1 MNLIKFSTRPAIPW
15 FGDVDRWFDAA
26 FAPVCKPAGQP
37 VQRPATGR
45 FVPAVDIAED
55 DKKIVVRADLPGVEE
70 KDVEVKVEDNTLT
83 LSGERK
89 YEKETEE
96 ENLHRVERAHG
107 SFLRSFTL
115 PDTVDAEKIG
125 AKYDK
130 GVLEITIPKVE
141 VEQKKARVI
150 DIH

>member
-1 MNLIKFSTRPAIPW
+1 MNLIRHTPRGLTPW
-15 FGDVDRWFDAA
+15 FDDMDRWFDL
-26 FAPVCKPAGQP
+26 G
-37 VQRPATGR
+37 
-45 FVPAVDIAED
+45 FVPARREPSTRTWVPSVDIAED
-55 DKKIVVRADLPGVEE
+55 DKKIVVRADLPGAEE

-89 YEKETEE
+89 YETETEE

-115 PDTVDAEKIG
+115 PDTVDTEKIG

-130 GVLEITIPKVE
+130 DVLEITIPKVE

>member
-1 MNLIKFSTRPAIPW
+1 MNLIRHTPRGLTPW
-15 FGDVDRWFDAA
+15 FDDMDRWFDL
-26 FAPVCKPAGQP
+26 G
-37 VQRPATGR
+37 
-45 FVPAVDIAED
+45 FVPARREPSRRTWAPSVDIAED
-55 DKKIVVRADLPGVEE
+55 DKKIVVRASLPGVEE

-89 YEKETEE
+89 YETETEE

-115 PDTVDAEKIG
+115 PNTVDAEKIG

>member
-1 MNLIKFSTRPAIPW
+1 MSLIRHTPRGLTPW
-15 FGDVDRWFDAA
+15 FDDMDRWFDLGFVLARREPSTRTW
-26 FAPVCKPAGQP
+26 APS
-37 VQRPATGR
+37 
-45 FVPAVDIAED
+45 VDIAED

-70 KDVEVKVEDNTLT
+70 KDVEVKVEENTLT

-96 ENLHRVERAHG
+96 ENLHRVERAYG

-115 PDTVDAEKIG
+115 PDTVDTEKIG